1 MNKIIIPALAVALAG
16 CDQIPFTP
24 QHQIA
29 RAQDAV
35 RFQSSNPTTVRFEQV
50 KRGDGRVCGFVNMEE
65 GPEAWN
71 DYKRSFTGPEPFVVD
86 QKNVPWIGATGR
98 CDFMTEFKVCHE
110 GAEREPLETACRAE
124 FARMQRETEDELRA
138 AGLPVTGDAAK
149 DGETYGRYVEEQANK
164 AAADAEKAANEAHEA
179 IMSSLSR

>member
-1 MNKIIIPALAVALAG
+1 MKKIILGAVAALALAG

-35 RFQSSNPTTVRFEQV
+35 RFQSSNPMTVRFEQI

-71 DYKRSFTGPEPFVVD
+71 DYQRSFTGPQPFVVD
-86 QKNVPWIGATGR
+86 RKNVPWIGATGR
-98 CDFMTEFKVCHE
+98 CDFMTEFKTCHE
-110 GAEREPLETACRAE
+110 GAAREPLETACRAE
-124 FARMQRETEDELRA
+124 FARMKADTKRNARA
-138 AGLPVTGDAAK
+138 AGLVVPD
-149 DGETYGRYVEEQANK
+149 
-164 AAADAEKAANEAHEA
+164 
-179 IMSSLSR
+179 